1 MKRTIRSARLASA
14 VAGCL
19 LLSACAGGRAPDWA
33 SNAHASLERF
43 EAAWLRG
50 DSRVAQ
56 SEFER
61 ARKPVVEGLKSRF
74 ENNGFWLEAISQSQ
88 SRTEWLE
95 WTRTLRAD
103 FESITLDEVKGAAG
117 GLFDPA
123 RALRVRV
130 VADGTAKAP

>member
-1 MKRTIRSARLASA
+1 
-14 VAGCL
+14 
-19 LLSACAGGRAPDWA
+19 
-33 SNAHASLERF
+33 
-43 EAAWLRG
+43 
-50 DSRVAQ
+50 
-56 SEFER
+56 
-61 ARKPVVEGLKSRF
+61 VVEGLKSRF